1 MEVILLEKIAN
12 LGQMGDVVSV
22 KAGYARNYLLPQKK
36 ALRSTK
42 ENLAYFESQKAQLAA
57 LDAQRK
63 EDAEKAAKALVGCSI
78 SLVRQASEAGQL
90 YGSVTSRDIYDA
102 LHAEKVRVERNQ
114 IDLPQPLKNVGVYE
128 VRIVLHPDVSQVIK
142 VTVARSADESKRLT
156 DKYEADAAKA
166 AKAEKAAKEAKEA
179 KEAEVKAEPAE
190 QPETAEQAQVGKE
203 G

>member
-12 LGQMGDVVSV
+12 LGQMGDVVTV
-22 KAGYARNYLLPQKK
+22 KTGYARNYLLPQKK

-63 EDAEKAAKALVGCSI
+63 KDAEAAAKALVGCKV

-102 LHAEKVRVERNQ
+102 LHADKVRVERNQ
-114 IDLPQPLKNVGVYE
+114 IDLPQPLKEVGVYE

-142 VTVARSADESKRLT
+142 VTVARSADESKKLIE
-156 DKYEADAAKA
+156 KHEADAAKA
-166 AKAEKAAKEAKEA
+166 EKAEKAAKEEAKAAKKAE
-179 KEAEVKAEPAE
+179 KEAE
-190 QPETAEQAQVGKE
+190 QPAEQAQVGKE

>member
-12 LGQMGDVVSV
+12 LGQMGDVVTV
-22 KAGYARNYLLPQKK
+22 KTGYARNYLLPQKK

-63 EDAEKAAKALVGCSI
+63 KDAEAAAKALIGCKV

-102 LHAEKVRVERNQ
+102 LHADNVHVERNQ
-114 IDLPQPLKNVGVYE
+114 IDLPQPLKEVGVYE

-142 VTVARSADESKRLT
+142 VTVARSADESKKLI
-156 DKYEADAAKA
+156 DKHEADA
-166 AKAEKAAKEAKEA
+166 AKAEKAAKKAEEAKE
-179 KEAEVKAEPAE
+179 
-190 QPETAEQAQVGKE
+190 ETAEQAPVGKE

>member
-12 LGQMGDVVSV
+12 LGQMGDVVNV
-22 KAGYARNYLLPQKK
+22 KTGYARNYLLPQKK

-63 EDAEKAAKALVGCSI
+63 EDAEKAAKALVGCKV

-102 LHAEKVRVERNQ
+102 LHADKIQVERNQ

-156 DKYEADAAKA
+156 DKFEADV
-166 AKAEKAAKEAKEA
+166 AKAEKAAKAAEKEA
-179 KEAEVKAEPAE
+179 AEAEKT
-190 QPETAEQAQVGKE
+190 ETAEQAEVGKE

>member
-63 EDAEKAAKALVGCSI
+63 KDAEKAAQDLVGCKI

-102 LHAEKVRVERNQ
+102 LHADKVRVERNQ

-156 DKYEADAAKA
+156 DKYEADAVKA

-179 KEAEVKAEPAE
+179 EAKAEPAE